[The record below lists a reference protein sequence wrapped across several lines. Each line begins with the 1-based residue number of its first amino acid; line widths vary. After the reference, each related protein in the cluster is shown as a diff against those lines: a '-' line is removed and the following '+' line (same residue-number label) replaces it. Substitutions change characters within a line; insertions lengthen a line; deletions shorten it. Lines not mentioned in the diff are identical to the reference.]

1 MREPWRR
8 EAAPRG
14 SYRDHMVWLNEWR
27 ILKQFA
33 VRAIG
38 LAGIVSISQRVFA
51 PTAATLVV
59 GCLAASA
66 WVVATIRW
74 FGPQPAKPTVLE
86 RLGYASMVCLSV
98 YCLAKVVVQST
109 GGGLSAHLVGA
120 FTYPIILALV
130 IVSAVQRERRG
141 RRERAA

>member
-1 MREPWRR
+1 
-8 EAAPRG
+8 
-14 SYRDHMVWLNEWR
+14 MVWLTEWR

-38 LAGIVSISQRVFA
+38 LVGIVLITQRVFA

-59 GCLAASA
+59 CCLAASA
-66 WVVATIRW
+66 WVIATIRW
-74 FGPQPAKPTVLE
+74 FAPQPAKPTVLE

-98 YCLAKVVVQST
+98 SCLANVVVQSARD
-109 GGGLSAHLVGA
+109 GLSAHLVGA
-120 FTYPIILALV
+120 FTYPTILALV